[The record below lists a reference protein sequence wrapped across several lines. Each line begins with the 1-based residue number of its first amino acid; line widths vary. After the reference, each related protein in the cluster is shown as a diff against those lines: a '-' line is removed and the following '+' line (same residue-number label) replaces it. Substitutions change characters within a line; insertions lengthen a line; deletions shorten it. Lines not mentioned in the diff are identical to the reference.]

1 MESNDTSL
9 LMFLTNVKENFI
21 NDNKNILNSLSINE
35 SIIDDFIFYIKK
47 VILNNNYNLNSIIEN
62 IDKSDF
68 KEAKNLFNKYFG
80 SKSQSFELFVRFISI
95 LKKFF
100 NDFKTNNIF
109 DNENYEK
116 YFLSIIIILNQI
128 ELGILRDSTKL
139 VDESLKKIKTT
150 QYLAQEK
157 KKQLFLLENTSIPI
171 ILIDKF
177 NNILFYN
184 KASEKILSKHIF
196 GIKDKSDKILYKLPD
211 WLIKEVIKFK
221 KSQNE
226 EIFCESVLEINK
238 EKLYYNV
245 NFKKLPGTNEEIS
258 ILLND
263 ITYIKQ
269 TQELIRK
276 LAYIVEQSPNSVLIT
291 DLNGSIEYV
300 NETFSKV
307 TGYTLSEVFGK
318 NPNILKSG
326 LTPIDIYQDLW
337 NTILGG
343 NEWKGTLYNKKKNGD
358 FFWEDVY
365 IFPLRNNEGSIIN
378 FCGIKIDITEKKLLE
393 EATKENDLILKNVW
407 DLSHSGMR
415 IANSDGFI
423 IKVNPSFCKMFEK
436 SEEELINQ
444 EVSVIYLPIYRDVV
458 LFKFKTNFSD
468 RKVETFLERELILW
482 NGKHKWFE
490 INNAYLNIGKD
501 KTVLLTVF
509 RDITERKFAYDALL
523 ESQNRLKESEKKF
536 RQLVESANEGILMMN
551 YDYSISYVNNYFC
564 NLVGY
569 NESEIYGKSLLS
581 FLYEKDLNKFSKYL
595 EEVIKLN
602 TIKHEIKLIKKDG
615 SIIYANVAISVIYGN
630 DKKID
635 SYIILFSNITE
646 RIKFENELK
655 YEKHLFLSLLNNIPD
670 FIYYKD
676 TYGKFL
682 RVNLAFA
689 KWMGYE
695 KPDEIIGKTDY
706 DFFEKELADSY
717 SIIEKKIISTG
728 KGLLNFDEYNK
739 TVTGKESWVTTS
751 KLPLKDEEGNII
763 GILGISRDITERKLL
778 EKLLWSEK
786 EELKI
791 TLKSVGDAVIT
802 ANKDRRIT
810 FLNKKAEEITG
821 FSQDESLNKPLF
833 EVFVLIETKPDS
845 TLVNTFKLLS
855 DENLLG
861 KENQATLIAKNK
873 EQKIISYNASAI
885 ISPDNEFL
893 GYVIVF
899 RDITNLRKQEAQ
911 RALSQKME
919 SIGQLAAGI
928 SHEINTPMQF
938 IGDNIRFLHDALNDL
953 YLLLNIVDECQK
965 NYRINKNADVFI
977 EKIDE
982 LKQNIDYDFIKE
994 EIPNAINQ
1002 SLEGV
1007 NKVRKIVLAMKDFAH
1022 PGVKTK
1028 SYSDLNRGIEVTA
1041 TISKNEWKYYAD
1053 LELDLDQD
1061 LPLIYCSLDEIN
1073 QVILNMIVNSA
1084 HAIKD
1089 TIDKGKQEKGKIIIK
1104 TYKENDDAVIL
1115 ISDTGCGIPEN
1126 IKDKIFDPFFTTK
1139 EVGKGT
1145 GQGLAIAHDIIVN
1158 KHKGKIEVESFVG
1171 KGTTFKIYLP
1181 ISTENEINN

>member
-1 MESNDTSL
+1 MEGNEASL
-9 LMFLTNVKENFI
+9 LMFLNDFKENFL
-21 NDNKNILNSLSINE
+21 NKNRNILYSISIDE
-35 SIIDDFIFYIKK
+35 SIIDDFINIIKK
-47 VILNNNYNLNSIIEN
+47 VIADNNYDVIIFLEN
-62 IDKSDF
+62 IGKNNF
-68 KEAKNLFNKYFG
+68 KESKNFFNKYFG
-80 SKSQSFELFVRFISI
+80 LKSQSYELFSRFISI
-95 LKKFF
+95 LKNFL
-100 NDFKTNNIF
+100 NNFKTNYVF
-109 DNENYEK
+109 KDEFHKK
-116 YFLSIIIILNQI
+116 YIHFIIIILNQI
-128 ELGILRDSTKL
+128 ELTILQESIKL
-139 VDESLKKIKTT
+139 VDESFKKIKTT

-171 ILIDKF
+171 ILIDKY

-184 KASEKILSKHIF
+184 KASEKILSKHTF
-196 GIKDKSDKILYKLPD
+196 EIKDKSDKILYKLPD
-211 WLIKEVIKFK
+211 WLIKEVKKFRTSEDNEISFESLIEIKNDKF
-221 KSQNE
+221 N
-226 EIFCESVLEINK
+226 
-238 EKLYYNV
+238 YNI
-245 NFKKLPGTNEEIS
+245 NFKKLPGNNEEIS
-258 ILLND
+258 ILLYD

-291 DLNGSIEYV
+291 DLNGSIEYI
-300 NETFSKV
+300 NETFSKI
-307 TGYTLSEVFGK
+307 TGYTLSEVLGR

-326 LTPIDIYQDLW
+326 ITPIDVYQDLW

-343 NEWKGTLYNKKKNGD
+343 ASWKGTLYNKKKNGE

-365 IFPLRNNEGSIIN
+365 IFPLKNNEGNIIN
-378 FCGIKIDITEKKLLE
+378 FCGIKIDITEKRLLE
-393 EATKENDLILKNVW
+393 EATKESELMLKSVW
-407 DLSHSGMR
+407 DLSYSGMR
-415 IANSDGFI
+415 IANSEGII

-436 SEEELINQ
+436 SEEELIGNDI
-444 EVSVIYLPIYRDVV
+444 SVIYSPINRDDV
-458 LFKFKTNFSD
+458 LFKFKKNFIE
-468 RKVETFLERELILW
+468 KKIETIFEKELILW

-490 INNAYLNIGKD
+490 INNTYLNIGKARI
-501 KTVLLTVF
+501 VLFTVF
-509 RDITERKFAYDALL
+509 RDVTERKLAYDALL

-536 RQLVESANEGILMMN
+536 RQLVESANEGILMMSC
-551 YDYSISYVNNYFC
+551 DYNISYVNNYFC

-569 NESEIYGKSLLS
+569 TRDEIYGKSLLS
-581 FLYEKDLNKFSKYL
+581 FLYEKDVNQFSKFL
-595 EEVIKLN
+595 EEVIKEK

-615 SIIYANVAISVIYGN
+615 CIVYANIAISVIYEKDN
-630 DKKID
+630 KIV
-635 SYIILFSNITE
+635 SYIILFSDITE

-695 KPDEIIGKTDY
+695 NPDEIIGKTDY
-706 DFFEKELADSY
+706 DFFEKELADTY
-717 SIIEKKIISTG
+717 ANIEKKITSTG
-728 KGLLNFDEYNK
+728 KGILNFDEYNK
-739 TVTGKESWVTTS
+739 TISGKESWVITS

-778 EKLLWSEK
+778 EKTLWSEK

-802 ANKDRRIT
+802 TDKDRRIT
-810 FLNKKAEEITG
+810 LFNKKAEDITG

-845 TLVNTFKLLS
+845 THINTFKLLS
-855 DENLLG
+855 DQNLLG
-861 KENQATLIAKNK
+861 KENQATLITKNK

-885 ISPDNEFL
+885 ISPDNEFS

-938 IGDNIRFLHDALNDL
+938 IGDNIRFLQDAFNDL
-953 YLLLNIVDECQK
+953 YLLLNLVDECQK
-965 NYRINKNADVFI
+965 NYTNNTNIDDFLD
-977 EKIDE
+977 KIDE

-1007 NKVRKIVLAMKDFAH
+1007 EKVRKIVLAMKDFAH

-1028 SYSDLNRGIEVTA
+1028 SFSNLNRGIEVTA

-1053 LELDLDQD
+1053 LELDLDPD
-1061 LPLIYCSLDEIN
+1061 LPFVYCSLDEIN

-1084 HAIKD
+1084 HAIKEK
-1089 TIDKGKQEKGKIIIK
+1089 IDKGKQEKGKITIK
-1104 TYKENDDAVIL
+1104 TYKENNDAIII
-1115 ISDTGCGIPEN
+1115 ISDTGSGIPDN

-1158 KHKGKIEVESFVG
+1158 KHKGKIEVESVVG
-1171 KGTTFKIYLP
+1171 KGTTFKIFLP